1 MRDARL
7 IGVRLNKHEPKAV
20 ETLAQDKDI
29 SVSELVHSLIQRE
42 AEQQYKHEG
51 AERPHASVH

>member
-7 IGVRLNKHEPKAV
+7 IGVRLNEHEAKAV

-29 SVSELVHSLIQRE
+29 SVSELVRSLIQRE

-51 AERPHASVH
+51 TERPHASAH

>member
-7 IGVRLNKHEPKAV
+7 IGVRLNNHEAKPV

-42 AEQQYKHEG
+42 AEQQYKPEG

>member
-7 IGVRLNKHEPKAV
+7 IGVRLKKHEAKPVK
-20 ETLAQDKDI
+20 TMAQDKDV

-42 AEQQYKHEG
+42 AE
-51 AERPHASVH
+51 

>member
-1 MRDARL
+1 MCDARL
-7 IGVRLNKHEPKAV
+7 IGVRLNNHEAKPV
-20 ETLAQDKDI
+20 ETLAQDNDI